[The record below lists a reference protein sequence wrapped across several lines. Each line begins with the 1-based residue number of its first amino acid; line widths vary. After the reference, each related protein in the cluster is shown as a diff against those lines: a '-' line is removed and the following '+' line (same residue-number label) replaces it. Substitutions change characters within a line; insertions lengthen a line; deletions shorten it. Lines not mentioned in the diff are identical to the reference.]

1 MLVYAP
7 LGGVLLALG
16 FPFLATIGA
25 AVVVVSSTV
34 PNWDRRV
41 PWIRRRGVTHTVW
54 FAGFL
59 GTVLGVTGATTGR
72 WIAGPR
78 EAAWLMLFG
87 LAAGVLAVL
96 THIGTDA
103 LTRPGV
109 TPFAPLSDD
118 RYLYE
123 VDRATSTPANYVL
136 LAVGVG
142 ALVSAFVVGAVV
154 AG

>member
-1 MLVYAP
+1 MLVSAP
-7 LGGVLLALG
+7 LGGVLLAFG
-16 FPFLATIGA
+16 FPVLATLG
-25 AVVVVSSTV
+25 VVLVVASTTV

-54 FAGFL
+54 FAAFL
-59 GTVLGVTGATTGR
+59 GTLLGVTGATTGR

-96 THIGTDA
+96 THIGVDA

-136 LAVGVG
+136 LAVGVATLAG
-142 ALVSAFVVGAVV
+142 AFLVGAVV
-154 AG
+154 GG